1 MSAES
6 SGKRS
11 LRVHMVVHEDGRR
24 TGKLLRGWDGFFD
37 RPAPSAYGATAEAV
51 LDELEAKLEAM
62 QITNHDSLSRYLW
75 EENFRTQ
82 KVRVDIHPLS
92 SVNKQAVIGKKEI
105 PLLLTYVSC
114 PLKGGGHRVMI
125 PRFGGWFLVE
135 DLSLAPEVL
144 RHFVSTLLLGENP
157 KWIYDFRDVG
167 DEYVTE
173 WWPDILKR
181 SAAVTSPT
189 QDPEPYPE
197 LARVAD
203 ELVSRAAKGKLPPA
217 VGDSAVMDTS
227 IGGQTRQPNPPSLL
241 LVGPSGAGKSTLVRR
256 LAFAHLAAKKDG
268 EAPPPRIYSTSKDRI
283 IAGMTY
289 LGMWQQRCIKLA
301 RELSD
306 GGDYLHVD
314 SLMGILDP
322 QHDGATVAD
331 FFEGGLGDGTVRMI
345 VECTREELERARR
358 ARPSFVQH
366 FTVVRVDEPTTVET
380 TTLALAYAR
389 RKQIDIHP
397 SAMKRL
403 VRHLTALERGVAFPG
418 KAIRFIDWM
427 ALESKGEEKR
437 LFPRDASE
445 AYSKYSGVPLTLL
458 SDDVAAGAG
467 ELAKLLKARVIGQ
480 DAACDACGRLLAR
493 FKANLGDP
501 ERPSG
506 VFLFVGPTGVGKT
519 ELAKQ
524 LARTTFGGED
534 RMIRL
539 DMSEY
544 MLPGSAARLT
554 AAHASGLAGTTSLA
568 AKVREQPLSL
578 VLLDEIEKAHS
589 EVFDLL
595 LGILGE
601 GRLTDDAGR
610 FVDFRTTMI
619 VMTSNLG
626 VTETRPAGFGEA
638 SGGDYLRKVRAH
650 FRPELYNRIDY
661 VLPFRALSP
670 PDMERI
676 VELELA
682 SVETRAGFVRRA
694 IRLRTSPAARA
705 RLAERGYHPTRGARP
720 LRRLIEEVVV
730 TPIASKLAEDPSFRD
745 RAVLVVAEDEPPPN
759 APFFVRV

>member
-1 MSAES
+1 MSTK
-6 SGKRS
+6 GS

-24 TGKLLRGWDGFFD
+24 TGKLLRVWDSFFD
-37 RPAPSAYGATAEAV
+37 RPSPSAYGATTQEV
-51 LDELEAKLEAM
+51 FDELEAKIEAF
-62 QITNHDSLSRYLW
+62 QISGGDSLARYLW
-75 EENFRTQ
+75 EEDFRTQ

-92 SVNKQAVIGKKEI
+92 SVKKRAVIGKKEI
-105 PLLLTYVSC
+105 PLMLTYASC
-114 PLKGGGHRVMI
+114 PLKGGGYRVMI
-125 PRFGGWFLVE
+125 PRFGGWFIVE
-135 DLSLAPEVL
+135 ELSLAPEVL

-157 KWIYDFRDVG
+157 KWVYDFRDVG

-181 SAAVTSPT
+181 TTDVTIEKREV
-189 QDPEPYPE
+189 DPHPE

-203 ELVSRAAKGKLPPA
+203 ELVGRASKGKLPPV
-217 VGDSAVMDTS
+217 VGDSPIFDS
-227 IGGQTRQPNPPSLL
+227 IAGQTLRPGAPSLL
-241 LVGPSGAGKSTLVRR
+241 LVGPSGAGKTTLVRR
-256 LAFAHLAAKKDG
+256 MAFHHLAAKKDG
-268 EAPPPRIYSTSKDRI
+268 EARPPRIYSTSKDRV

-289 LGMWQQRCIKLA
+289 LGMWQERCIKLA
-301 RELSD
+301 RELAD
-306 GGDYLHVD
+306 DGDYLHVS
-314 SLMGILDP
+314 SLNGLLEA
-322 QHDGATVAD
+322 QHDGATIAD
-331 FFEGGLGDGTVRMI
+331 FFEPGLVDGSIRMI
-345 VECTREELERARR
+345 VECTQEELERARR
-358 ARPSFVQH
+358 ARPAFIQH
-366 FTVVRVDEPTTVET
+366 FTIVRVDEPSVVET
-380 TTLALAYAR
+380 ISLSLAYAR
-389 RKQIDIHP
+389 KKQIDIHP

-403 VRHLTALERGVAFPG
+403 VRHLSSLERGVSFPG
-418 KAIRFIDWM
+418 KALRFVDWM
-427 ALESKGEEKR
+427 ALEAKGEAKK
-437 LFPRDASE
+437 LFPKDASE

-458 SDDVAAGAG
+458 SDDVAAGPK

-501 ERPSG
+501 ERPCG
-506 VFLFVGPTGVGKT
+506 VLLFVGPTGVGKT

-524 LARTTFGGED
+524 LARTTFGGEE

-544 MLPGSAARLT
+544 MLPGSATRLT
-554 AAHASGLAGTTSLA
+554 SARPGTTSLA
-568 AKVREQPLSL
+568 VQVREQPLSL

-661 VLPFRALSP
+661 VLAFRALAP
-670 PDMERI
+670 EDVQQI
-676 VELELA
+676 VDLELA
-682 SVETRAGFVRRA
+682 SVVKRSGFQRRA
-694 IRLRTSPAARA
+694 IRLQTSQAARE

-720 LRRLIEEVVV
+720 LRRLIEEIVM
-730 TPIASKLAEDPSFRD
+730 TPIASKIAEDPAFRD
-745 RAVLVVAEDEPPPN
+745 RVVPVVAEGEPLPPF
-759 APFFVRV
+759 PFFVRV

>member
-1 MSAES
+1 MSTK
-6 SGKRS
+6 GS

-24 TGKLLRGWDGFFD
+24 TGNMLRVWDGFFD
-37 RPAPSAYGATAEAV
+37 RPAPSAYGATTQDVFE
-51 LDELEAKLEAM
+51 ELEAKLEAM
-62 QITNHDSLSRYLW
+62 QIAGNDSIARYLW
-75 EENFRTQ
+75 EEDFRTQ

-92 SVNKQAVIGKKEI
+92 SVKKRAVIGKKEI
-105 PLLLTYVSC
+105 PLMLTYASC
-114 PLKGGGHRVMI
+114 PLKGGGYRVMI
-125 PRFGGWFLVE
+125 PRFGGWFIVE
-135 DLSLAPEVL
+135 ELSLAPEVL

-157 KWIYDFRDVG
+157 KWVYDFRDVG

-181 SAAVTSPT
+181 APDIAAPRREV
-189 QDPEPYPE
+189 DPHPE

-203 ELVSRAAKGKLPPA
+203 ELVGRAAKGKLPPV
-217 VGDSAVMDTS
+217 VGESTLYDSA
-227 IGGQTRQPNPPSLL
+227 IGTQTLRPNPPSLL
-241 LVGPSGAGKSTLVRR
+241 LVGPSGAGKTTLVRR
-256 LAFAHLAAKKDG
+256 MAFHHLAAKKDG
-268 EAPPPRIYSTSKDRI
+268 EAAPPRIYSTSKDRI

-289 LGMWQQRCIKLA
+289 LGMWQERCIKLA
-301 RELSD
+301 RELTD
-306 GGDYLHVD
+306 DGDYLHIG
-314 SLMGILDP
+314 SLSGILEA
-322 QHDGATVAD
+322 QHDGATIAD
-331 FFEGGLGDGTVRMI
+331 FFEPGLADGTLRMI
-345 VECTREELERARR
+345 VECTLEELERARR
-358 ARPSFVQH
+358 ARPGFIQH
-366 FTVVRVDEPTTVET
+366 FTIVRVDEPSAVDTI
-380 TTLALAYAR
+380 TLSLAYAR

-403 VRHLTALERGVAFPG
+403 VRHLTSLERGVAFPG
-418 KAIRFIDWM
+418 KALRFVDWM
-427 ALESKGEEKR
+427 ALESKGEAKK
-437 LFPRDASE
+437 LYPRDASE

-467 ELAKLLKARVIGQ
+467 DLAKLLKAHVIGQ

-506 VFLFVGPTGVGKT
+506 VLLFVGPTGVGKT
-519 ELAKQ
+519 ELAKT
-524 LARTTFGGED
+524 LARTTFGGEE

-554 AAHASGLAGTTSLA
+554 SARPGTTSLA

-595 LGILGE
+595 LGVLGE

-638 SGGDYLRKVRAH
+638 TGGDYLRKVRAH

-661 VLPFRALSP
+661 VLAFRALAQE
-670 PDMERI
+670 DVQRI
-676 VELELA
+676 VDLELA
-682 SVETRAGFVRRA
+682 AVVKRAGFLRRA
-694 IRLRTSPAARA
+694 IRLHATPAARA

-720 LRRLIEEVVV
+720 LRRLIEEAVM
-730 TPIASKLAEDPSFRD
+730 TPIASKIAEDPSFRD
-745 RAVLVVAEDEPPPN
+745 RMVPVVAEGEPLPI